1 MGFCRRT
8 LGRIVIPAR
17 RGHEDREV
25 SDTES
30 HLSDARREVSEV
42 HPGTFV
48 PG

>member
-1 MGFCRRT
+1 MGFPGDG
-8 LGRIVIPAR
+8 LAHIVIPAR

-25 SDTES
+25 SGTES

>member
-1 MGFCRRT
+1 MGYRWAAP
-8 LGRIVIPAR
+8 GRIVIPAR

-25 SDTES
+25 SGTES
-30 HLSDARREVSEV
+30 DLGDDRREVSEV

>member
-1 MGFCRRT
+1 MGFRGQGIT
-8 LGRIVIPAR
+8 RIFIPAR

-25 SDTES
+25 SGTGIY
-30 HLSDARREVSEV
+30 LSDARREVNEV

>member
-1 MGFCRRT
+1 MGFPSRG
-8 LGRIVIPAR
+8 LARIFIPAR

-25 SDTES
+25 SGAG
-30 HLSDARREVSEV
+30 SDPGDAGREVSEV